1 LISPRVTI
9 VIPTFNRAG
18 RVSSAIK
25 SAIDQ
30 TEKCHIIVVDHGSN
44 DKTSEVV
51 RRFGSTVEYVRRN
64 ADSGPIYSWIDGVV
78 RAKTEF
84 VKILFDDD
92 ILDNSFVSD
101 ALSLM
106 GDQVGFVASNAR
118 VVDLDSGEVIRKSL
132 FYRGFSR
139 SGVFRCSGINGVLVS
154 RIMISPSA
162 LLMRKVDLLSGLYM
176 GSLPFQI
183 SSHHGA
189 GPDHFV
195 KLLAMIRYPK
205 YGIID
210 KELVTFGS
218 HQGSITIKSSAEP
231 QERKSLASVYNETWI
246 FYLQLKLI
254 RLLTPVYYCVG
265 AIVTSMES
273 IQGRFVRRKQIT
285 NSRNF

>member
-1 LISPRVTI
+1 MISPRVTI

-25 SAIDQ
+25 SAVDQ

-51 RRFGSTVEYVRRN
+51 RRFGSTVEYVKRN
-64 ADSGPIYSWIDGVV
+64 ADSGPIYSWIDGVA

-139 SGVFRCSGINGVLVS
+139 SGVFRCSGLNGVLVS

-254 RLLTPVYYCVG
+254 RLLTPVYSCVG

-273 IQGRFVRRKQIT
+273 IQVRFVRWKQNT

>member
-9 VIPTFNRAG
+9 VIPTFNREG
-18 RVSSAIK
+18 LVSSAIK
-25 SAIDQ
+25 SAINQ

-84 VKILFDDD
+84 VKILYDDD
-92 ILDNSFVSD
+92 LLDESFVSD

-106 GDQVGFVASNAR
+106 GDHVGFVASNAR
-118 VVDLDSGEVIRKSL
+118 VVDLVSGEIIRKSL

-139 SGVFRCSGINGVLVS
+139 TGVFRCAGLNGVLVS

-176 GSLPFQI
+176 GNLPFQI

-195 KLLAMIRYPK
+195 KLLAMVRYPK

-210 KELVTFGS
+210 KELVTFGW
-218 HQGSITIKSSAEP
+218 HQGSVTAKTSAEP
-231 QERKSLASVYNETWI
+231 REQKSLASVYNETWI

-254 RLLTPVYYCVG
+254 RLLAPFYSGVS
-265 AIVTSMES
+265 AIVMSMES
-273 IQGRFVRRKQIT
+273 IHGRLVRRKQKT
-285 NSRNF
+285 H